1 MKYEDIRNIIA
12 EDTMSKGKINV
23 SCLSLLVE
31 HRIG

>member
-12 EDTMSKGKINV
+12 EDTMSKGKV